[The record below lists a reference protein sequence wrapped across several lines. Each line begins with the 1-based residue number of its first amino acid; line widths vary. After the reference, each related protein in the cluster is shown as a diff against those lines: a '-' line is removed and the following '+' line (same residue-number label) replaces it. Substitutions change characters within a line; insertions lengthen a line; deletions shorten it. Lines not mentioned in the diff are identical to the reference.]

1 MLDFINCNEFWIEL
15 KKNEIYDLFK
25 TESLEFNK
33 DFLSNLE
40 KYPNVIDFIEHYTK
54 VDTHSINNLFNNILL
69 TSFKIMSDNNNFNGI
84 AEFELYSSGVSKII
98 SLLYLIKK
106 IKTIQS
112 ELIKNTK
119 NFIKK
124 FFIDNKKESL
134 IKEKIDFFINDL
146 ISSSK
151 NVLKN
156 VSRRSTNEVSTS
168 SISLNLY
175 NKNNFSNNISQE
187 ELQQQKKES
196 NSSINKENFLALR
209 TLTPKFDES
218 QNIEQNN
225 SNANL
230 NNSKDVKQQ
239 NNKRD
244 PNKIDSCLTLQ
255 KMIFVDLEE
264 EKEIINKNSVKKYP
278 SHKVKSSNSH
288 SHKKNARKINS
299 IGKCSGFKKRNSM
312 VSNDDNKK
320 RTILADLLDSINI
333 LYKDGKIT
341 SNQKI
346 RMKQIIISSPK
357 IVIDKYYHDY
367 SDVNNNNIQS
377 FLIEEL
383 KYL

>member
-1 MLDFINCNEFWIEL
+1 MLDFINCNEFSIEF
-15 KKNEIYDLFK
+15 KINEIYDLFK

-69 TSFKIMSDNNNFNGI
+69 TSFKIMNEDNNFNDI

-98 SLLYLIKK
+98 SLFYLIKK
-106 IKTIQS
+106 IKKIQS

-119 NFIKK
+119 NYIKK
-124 FFIDNKKESL
+124 FFINNKKESL

-156 VSRRSTNEVSTS
+156 ASRRSTNEVSIS
-168 SISLNLY
+168 SISLNLN
-175 NKNNFSNNISQE
+175 NKNNFLNNISQE
-187 ELQQQKKES
+187 EGQQQKKES
-196 NSSINKENFLALR
+196 NSSVNKENFLALR

-218 QNIEQNN
+218 QNIDQNN
-225 SNANL
+225 SKANI
-230 NNSKDVKQQ
+230 NNSKDVKDQ
-239 NNKRD
+239 NNKKD
-244 PNKIDSCLTLQ
+244 TNKIDSCLTLQ

-264 EKEIINKNSVKKYP
+264 KKEIINKNSVKKYP
-278 SHKVKSSNSH
+278 SHKVKSSNSQ
-288 SHKKNARKINS
+288 SHKKKARKFNS
-299 IGKCSGFKKRNSM
+299 IGKCSGFSKRNSM

-346 RMKQIIISSPK
+346 SLKQIIISSPK
-357 IVIDKYYHDY
+357 IIIDRYYHDY
-367 SDVNNNNIQS
+367 SDVNNINIQN
-377 FLIEEL
+377 FIIEEL